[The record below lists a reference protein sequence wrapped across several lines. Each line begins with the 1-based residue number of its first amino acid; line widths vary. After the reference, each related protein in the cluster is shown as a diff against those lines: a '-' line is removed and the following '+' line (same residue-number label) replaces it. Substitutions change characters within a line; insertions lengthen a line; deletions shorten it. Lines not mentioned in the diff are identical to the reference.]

1 MEITRLLKLM
11 NSCTW
16 TTTTTAGETLS
27 EDNVTLSEPGTIF
40 HKLRLD
46 DWLPMLELAANQNGW
61 SEDEKLKLLAGRL
74 HGKAVCECTV
84 LYLSEENVPSLQLYE
99 YFNPS
104 WTQGAV
110 HWQFKNSGMHY
121 SIRKKVHIKIR
132 MIIPNCL
139 WS

>member
-46 DWLPMLELAANQNGW
+46 DWLPMLELVANQNGW

-84 LYLSEENVPSLQLYE
+84 LYLQRKMFL
-99 YFNPS
+99 
-104 WTQGAV
+104 
-110 HWQFKNSGMHY
+110 HY
-121 SIRKKVHIKIR
+121 SCTSTSILVGPKELCTGSSRIQE
-132 MIIPNCL
+132 CTTA
-139 WS
+139 